1 MGFLFK
7 SVVKGS
13 NKSAWNPG
21 HKSLIN
27 LIGKLSSP
35 LHSFGFNFLAAFLIS
50 LGSNSHVGISLEV
63 ISLRQKRMTNGR
75 TVKMQNF
82 KQPPMEQKFC

>member
-1 MGFLFK
+1 MGFFIVHNFDGHFFVSDFPGLWDSFFK

-21 HKSLIN
+21 RKSLIN

-50 LGSNSHVGISLEV
+50 LAVIVMLEYP
-63 ISLRQKRMTNGR
+63 LK
-75 TVKMQNF
+75 
-82 KQPPMEQKFC
+82 